1 MTKIDVPFQL
11 NYAFWTKLKNIAS
24 ITKLAGFE
32 YTKYVSPN
40 LSKEGIPLFKG
51 KNVQNS
57 KIVYQFEDYIPL
69 SISNFLLRSQVNKKC
84 LLTPYVGTIGNIG
97 IHDKEGIYHLGSN
110 VGKIEL
116 IYPRGTNF
124 LEEYI
129 FYYLKSPYGYK
140 ELSKYK
146 KATAQE
152 SISIDAIRETLV
164 PIYSTNYQA
173 KLVKKI
179 SFIFNWI
186 VSK

>member
-1 MTKIDVPFQL
+1 M
-11 NYAFWTKLKNIAS
+11 
-24 ITKLAGFE
+24 AGFE

-40 LSKEGIPLFKG
+40 LSNTGIPLFKG

-69 SISNFLLRSQVNKKC
+69 SISNLLSRSQVNKKC

-97 IHDKEGIYHLGSN
+97 IHNKEGIYHLGSN

-116 IYPRGTNF
+116 INPGEKVI

-129 FYYLKSPYGYK
+129 FYYLKSSYGYK
-140 ELSKYK
+140 QLSKFK

-152 SISIDAIRETLV
+152 SISIDAIREALV
-164 PIYSTNYQA
+164 PLYTFNYQS
-173 KLVKKI
+173 KLVNKI
-179 SFIFNWI
+179 SFIFNLI
-186 VSK
+186 STR